1 MIIVGGND
9 DNAGVDNG
17 DDDNVNN
24 DNKNVN
30 DDDDAGSPSRVLL
43 YALSGWVER
52 FNLSWMVLLNTFPVA
67 PFQLS
72 MLLGGKKGRI
82 ILVEVMVIVMIPV
95 NELRLQVAKG
105 R

>member
-1 MIIVGGND
+1 MIIVDGND
-9 DNAGVDNG
+9 DNTDSDNG
-17 DDDNVNN
+17 NDDNVNN
-24 DNKNVN
+24 DDNSVNK
-30 DDDDAGSPSRVLL
+30 DDDACPPSCVLL

-95 NELRLQVAKG
+95 NELRL
-105 R
+105 

>member
-52 FNLSWMVLLNTFPVA
+52 FNLSWMVLLNTFPVSKIHA
-67 PFQLS
+67 T
-72 MLLGGKKGRI
+72 GR
-82 ILVEVMVIVMIPV
+82 
-95 NELRLQVAKG
+95 AKNFG
-105 R
+105 RGNGDRHDDTCE